1 MTSWINE
8 QRAFHNPNSVTV
20 GERVI
25 EYLEKRPKKPRTE
38 LKNRNYNTI
47 LRSNN
52 QGQLTGG
59 AYGVPNNEI
68 IQTDGAYDTPDNK
81 LFPIEAVN
89 NFNFTDCNGN
99 TSKVKPFTMQS
110 PNVHGSYFSHV
121 EVSDKQQLLYSH
133 YGNEQWQDQQ
143 AQWRHNRIN
152 INNDQHRMD
161 PVVSPPIYNEQ
172 EIRTGNSH
180 GRHVKRISF
189 EDAFS

>member
-38 LKNRNYNTI
+38 FKNRNYNTI

-68 IQTDGAYDTPDNK
+68 SDIRATIHQTIN
-81 LFPIEAVN
+81 
-89 NFNFTDCNGN
+89 
-99 TSKVKPFTMQS
+99 
-110 PNVHGSYFSHV
+110 YFLL
-121 EVSDKQQLLYSH
+121 KQ
-133 YGNEQWQDQQ
+133 
-143 AQWRHNRIN
+143 
-152 INNDQHRMD
+152 
-161 PVVSPPIYNEQ
+161 
-172 EIRTGNSH
+172 
-180 GRHVKRISF
+180 
-189 EDAFS
+189 